1 MVNAPVQYSAWICLF
16 NIKTTVAWLNLL
28 SNMLEVAKM
37 QKWKINILLQR
48 LSLFQWISGINW
60 YRWVDAYINI
70 LLLSRRTGNSV
81 GRSCD
86 AGSAN
91 GNVSVAHWNRILE
104 LGVLKFVSS

>member
-1 MVNAPVQYSAWICLF
+1 
-16 NIKTTVAWLNLL
+16 
-28 SNMLEVAKM
+28 MLEVAKM

-70 LLLSRRTGNSV
+70 LLLSRQTGNSV
-81 GRSCD
+81 GFFFCD

-91 GNVSVAHWNRILE
+91 GNGPIYTRDGSSV
-104 LGVLKFVSS
+104 

>member
-1 MVNAPVQYSAWICLF
+1 
-16 NIKTTVAWLNLL
+16 
-28 SNMLEVAKM
+28 MLEVAKM

-86 AGSAN
+86 ARSAN

>member
-1 MVNAPVQYSAWICLF
+1 
-16 NIKTTVAWLNLL
+16 
-28 SNMLEVAKM
+28 MLEVAKI

-91 GNVSVAHWNRILE
+91 GNVSVAHWNSILE
-104 LGVLKFVSS
+104 LGVLKFVSSWGLKLFPHPTIVGQSIVQPKVLKEINFWV

>member
-1 MVNAPVQYSAWICLF
+1 MVNAPVQFSAWICLF
-16 NIKTTVAWLNLL
+16 NIKTAVTWLNLL

-70 LLLSRRTGNSV
+70 LLLSRQTGNSV
-81 GRSCD
+81 GFFFVMPDQLTVMARF
-86 AGSAN
+86 
-91 GNVSVAHWNRILE
+91 ILE
-104 LGVLKFVSS
+104 TDHPSYG